1 VFFFFLLADSGD
13 ESLRYAGCIL
23 LVLIDYT
30 NMVSFDTS
38 YFEYSISV
46 RRVLNTEFKTD
57 QLQFTTF
64 PQEYNYW
71 NRHGIRL
78 LFLRRGTVGTFDF
91 QTMLINIIAGSALV
105 RPCYFPTPGLF
116 PLTFF
121 SFFLSSFPG

>member
-1 VFFFFLLADSGD
+1 MIAVWCSLLSDPGGD

-30 NMVSFDTS
+30 NMVSFNNS

-57 QLQFTTF
+57 EFQFTTF
-64 PQEYNYW
+64 PQEYIYW

-78 LFLRRGTVGTFDF
+78 LFLRQGSVGKFDF

-105 RPCYFPTPGLF
+105 RPCYPPGLF
-116 PLTFF
+116 PP
-121 SFFLSSFPG
+121 SH